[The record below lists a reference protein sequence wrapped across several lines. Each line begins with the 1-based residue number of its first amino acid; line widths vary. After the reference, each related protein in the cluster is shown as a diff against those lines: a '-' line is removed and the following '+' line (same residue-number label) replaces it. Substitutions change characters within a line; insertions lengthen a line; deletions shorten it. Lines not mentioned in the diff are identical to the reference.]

1 MSTVLGKTVKLFFE
15 QGNHDGIIS
24 SEMMNWTGFVIAAP
38 RTSLS
43 EIYKLDHI
51 YGAGIYFLI
60 SEEDKLVYV
69 GETMNGVKRIKSH
82 DFKKDFWDKLVLVQ
96 STDTNMT
103 KTHCSYLEYRCAQII
118 EKDSLFKL
126 ENGRSLTD
134 YTGTL
139 TRSSINDMEVFLDNL
154 QFILPAMGINI
165 LKKLATVKNDKNV
178 KAEFVLSVKGVQGEL
193 YLQDDQIILKKGSTG
208 NLNVKDSLFETLKT
222 KRALLIEK
230 GILKIVHNQIEV
242 QEDFNASSLSTAA
255 CYLTGYPISG
265 PQNWKLK
272 DSGITYKKWE
282 QEQIKKNQ

>member
-24 SEMMNWTGFVIAAP
+24 AEMMNWTGIVIVCP

-43 EIYKLDHI
+43 EIYNLKHI

-60 SEEDKLVYV
+60 SEEDNLVYV

-82 DFKKDFWDKLVLVQ
+82 DFKKDFWDKLVIVQ
-96 STDTNMT
+96 TTDTNLT
-103 KTHCSYLEYRCAQII
+103 KTHCSYLEHRCAQII
-118 EKDSLFKL
+118 EKDSMFKL
-126 ENGRSLTD
+126 ENGRGLSD

-139 TRSSINDMEVFLDNL
+139 TRSSVNDMEVFLDNL

-165 LKKLATVKNDKNV
+165 LKKLATIKNDKKV
-178 KAEFVLSVKGVQGEL
+178 KAEFVLSVKGVKGEV
-193 YLQDDQIILKKGSTG
+193 YLQDDQIILKKGSIG
-208 NLNVKDSLFETLKT
+208 NKGVKSSLYETLKT
-222 KRALLIEK
+222 KREMLIEK
-230 GILKIVHNQIEV
+230 GILKVVDNHIEV

-282 QEQIKKNQ
+282 QEQIKKKR